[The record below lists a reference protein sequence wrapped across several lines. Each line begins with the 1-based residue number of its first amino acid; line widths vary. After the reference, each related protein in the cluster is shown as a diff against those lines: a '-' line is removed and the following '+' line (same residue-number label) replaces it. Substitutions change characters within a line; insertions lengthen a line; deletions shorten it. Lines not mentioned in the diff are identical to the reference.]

1 MGLIILLAALGMVLI
16 GIAIAMHYVNEWSYY
31 EIFAMFGVCFL
42 IAAIIIGCVA
52 WHESVYSDVNTA
64 KWRNQYESLKLQL
77 DKGYYDRITY
87 DGRKALMDDIVK
99 YNGTVIS
106 GRAKHNSQWIGALYP
121 EDWDSLP
128 LIDFGGEA
136 Q

>member
-1 MGLIILLAALGMVLI
+1 MGLIILFSALGMVLI
-16 GIAIAMHYVNEWSYY
+16 GIAIAMHYVNEWSDY
-31 EIFAMFGVCFL
+31 EMFVVFGVCFL
-42 IAAIIIGCVA
+42 IAAITIGSIA
-52 WHESVYSDVNTA
+52 WHEYAYKDVNTA
-64 KWRNQYESLKLQL
+64 KYRNQYDGLKLQL
-77 DKGYYDRITY
+77 DNGYYDRITY

-99 YNGTVIS
+99 YNNTVIG

-128 LIDFGGEA
+128 LIDLGGVA

>member
-16 GIAIAMHYVNEWSYY
+16 GIAIAMHYVNEWSDY
-31 EIFAMFGVCFL
+31 EWFVIFGVFFM
-42 IAAIIIGCVA
+42 IAAIIIGCIA
-52 WHESVYSDVNTA
+52 WHQCTYKDMNTER
-64 KWRNQYESLKLQL
+64 WRNQYESLKLQL
-77 DKGYYDRITY
+77 DKGFYNKITY

-99 YNGTVIS
+99 YNGIVIS
-106 GRAKHNSQWIGALYP
+106 GKAKHNSQWIGALYP

-128 LIDFGGEA
+128 LIDLGGEA

>member
-1 MGLIILLAALGMVLI
+1 MGLIILFAALGLVLI
-16 GIAIAMHYVNEWSYY
+16 GIAIAMHYVDKWSFYA
-31 EIFAMFGVCFL
+31 IFEAFSVIFL
-42 IAAIIIGCVA
+42 ITAIIIGCVE

-64 KWRNQYESLKLQL
+64 KLRNKYESLKLQL
-77 DKGYYDRITY
+77 DNGYYDRITY
-87 DGRKALMDDIVK
+87 DGRKALMDDIVE

-106 GRAKHNSQWIGALYP
+106 GRAKHNSQWIGVLYP

-128 LIDFGGEA
+128 LIDLGGEA